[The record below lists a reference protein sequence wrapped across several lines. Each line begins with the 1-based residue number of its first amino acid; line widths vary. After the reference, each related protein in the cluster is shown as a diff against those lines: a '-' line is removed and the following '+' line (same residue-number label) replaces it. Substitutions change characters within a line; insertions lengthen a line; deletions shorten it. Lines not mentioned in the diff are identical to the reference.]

1 VRRRS
6 AQRRA
11 DSNKAEKQMPLKR
24 SFYVEANDLGADGH
38 PIDDEVERRT
48 ENQDLKQRIMTA
60 QDQLLAVL
68 DNKRLYL
75 ALEELFGE
83 RTEAR
88 EEAMFNVG
96 FEHGYMQCRRDTLAV
111 LWRRTP
117 RGRALA
123 KKITQLTMDAHLTPP
138 HANAALLEVAWSLL
152 TRREHASSSRPARAS
167 EPKK

>member
-11 DSNKAEKQMPLKR
+11 DSNKAEKQMPSKR
-24 SFYVEANDLGADGH
+24 SFYVEANDLETDGH

-48 ENQDLKQRIMTA
+48 ENEDLKQRIMTA

-68 DNKRLYL
+68 DNKRVYL

-83 RTEAR
+83 RADAR

-96 FEHGYMQCRRDTLAV
+96 FEHGYVQGRRDTLAA

-117 RGRALA
+117 RGRTLA
-123 KKITQLTMDAHLTPP
+123 KKITQLAMDAHLTPP
-138 HANAALLEVAWSLL
+138 HAIAALLEVAWSFL
-152 TRREHASSSRPARAS
+152 TRPERASSSKLARAA